1 MLAAAESVT
10 VPTSDAQQ
18 GARMPERRRFPPV
31 TSDAV
36 APALVSAT
44 PALAVPSRPEP
55 LTPSRNWAGY
65 VVYRGGPFTQV
76 CATWVHPTVA
86 CTGPGH
92 SAVSIW
98 VGLGG
103 IATSPTLEQTGTLAS
118 CQDGKAFHSNWYE
131 MLPADVV
138 FYNDPVR
145 AGDELWAQV
154 TFLGQDTFE
163 LLLRN
168 FTAGWM
174 ELTYA
179 QHPDGPKPDRMSAE
193 VIVEAPN
200 GPSGYA
206 PLADFGTVSLT
217 SCMVDGQSIGSY
229 AARGDLMVN
238 NMERDGIRLA
248 TASGLNRDGTA
259 FDVTWENP

>member
-1 MLAAAESVT
+1 MS
-10 VPTSDAQQ
+10 
-18 GARMPERRRFPPV
+18 ERRRFAPV

-36 APALVSAT
+36 APALVSET
-44 PALAVPSRPEP
+44 PALAVHSQPEP
-55 LTPSRNWAGY
+55 LVPSRNWAGY
-65 VVYRGGPFTQV
+65 VVYRGGPFRQV
-76 CATWVHPTVA
+76 RAAWVHPSVA
-86 CTGPGH
+86 CTGPVH
-92 SAVSIW
+92 SAVAIW

-103 IATSPTLEQTGTLAS
+103 IETSPTLEQTGTLAS
-118 CQDGKAFHSNWYE
+118 CQDGKARHANWYE
-131 MLPADVV
+131 MVPADVV

-163 LLLRN
+163 LLLQN

-200 GPSGYA
+200 GPSGYS
-206 PLADFGTVSLT
+206 PLADFGALSLT

-229 AARGDLMVN
+229 AARGDLKVYD
-238 NMERDGIRLA
+238 MERDGIRLA
-248 TASGLNRDGTA
+248 TPSRLTGGGTA